1 MKGSAL
7 LPEFDMEV
15 ANTRRMLEAIPDGE
29 LEYRPADK
37 SSTLGELATHVANL
51 MSWVGLTLGVDEL
64 DMAQPFE
71 RPQPKDREEI
81 LALLDRTAAEARVA
95 LESATEEQMASPWT
109 LRTGDQVHF
118 TMPKGV
124 VLRSFVFNHLVHH
137 RGQLVVYLRLLG
149 QKVPGMYG
157 PSADE
162 VM

>member
-1 MKGSAL
+1 
-7 LPEFDMEV
+7 
-15 ANTRRMLEAIPDGE
+15 
-29 LEYRPADK
+29 
-37 SSTLGELATHVANL
+37 
-51 MSWVGLTLGVDEL
+51 MSWAGMTLGVDEL

-71 RPQPKDREEI
+71 RPEPKGREEI
-81 LALLDRTAAEARVA
+81 VALLDRTAAEARVA

-118 TMPKGV
+118 TLPKGV

-162 VM
+162 IM